1 MKRDPRRNAIG
12 IGVFLCV
19 ERERKRERK
28 KKENVFERNEILDLL
43 RNKKGGN
50 DYVIFELSQSS
61 NSSHV
66 FPCLMKE
73 EISVLFD
80 ET

>member
-1 MKRDPRRNAIG
+1 M
-12 IGVFLCV
+12 VFLFYFSG
-19 ERERKRERK
+19 ERKRERK

-61 NSSHV
+61 DSSHV

>member
-1 MKRDPRRNAIG
+1 M
-12 IGVFLCV
+12 VFLFYFSG
-19 ERERKRERK
+19 ERKSERK
-28 KKENVFERNEILDLL
+28 KKENVFERNEILDLFK
-43 RNKKGGN
+43 NKKRGN